1 MRYAKVNASA
11 LARMMKM
18 LMDDEVS
25 SRELAEKTGLS
36 YITIL
41 RYIAALHKERVVHIV
56 EFRRDRLGRPCERV
70 FALGNAK
77 DVKRVPK
84 SPLEMKR
91 ESRARLKQIRMNQML
106 AGRLAA

>member
-11 LARMMKM
+11 LARMVKT

-25 SRELAEKTGLS
+25 SHELAERTGLS
-36 YITIL
+36 YITVL
-41 RYIAALHKERVVHIV
+41 RYIAALHKEKVVHIV
-56 EFRRDRLGRPCERV
+56 EYRRDRLGRQCERV
-70 FALGNAK
+70 FTLGNAK
-77 DVKRVPK
+77 DVKRVRK
-84 SPLEMKR
+84 SPLELKR